1 MMERK
6 DLFKPEYKAEEMQE
20 LFDWFE
26 RHKEQLP
33 KTLQIDDATATRDL
47 PRTVNSYIRLLKN
60 IRLTVSN
67 AGYAAHLMLIRERLR
82 EEGMED

>member
-1 MMERK
+1 M
-6 DLFKPEYKAEEMQE
+6 
-20 LFDWFE
+20 
-26 RHKEQLP
+26 
-33 KTLQIDDATATRDL
+33 QIDDATATRDL